1 MIRTSIESARGCGYR
16 KPGGL
21 YLVGPRL
28 TEPCP
33 LLPWA
38 LDVCPTCGQGIK
50 PARGWTWVEPPKLF
64 PARRHGTMEHNARC
78 PLGWQE
84 ADGASLTDTSY
95 HRTGPRAGLIWVGEK
110 FYSMPHDFLG
120 EAAQMGVSRRIKAVP
135 RGFELGMWVYLGHR
149 KAITKAWPISAEP
162 LSYSEVVDILTSTP
176 EHTPGVITL
185 FKPAAI
191 EYIVK
196 GDESDEQIE
205 ALEERGIECVKV
217 VQATEQMEVFA

>member
-1 MIRTSIESARGCGYR
+1 MIRTSVEGARGCGYR

-21 YLVGPRL
+21 YLVGDEL
-28 TEPCP
+28 TESCP

-38 LDVCPTCGQGIK
+38 LEVCPTCGQGIK

-64 PARRHGTMEHNARC
+64 PASLHGSDVHNAVC
-78 PLGWQE
+78 PLGF
-84 ADGASLTDTSY
+84 SLKRPEY
-95 HRTGPRAGLIWVGEK
+95 HRMGERAGLIWIGEK
-110 FYSMPHDFLG
+110 FYSTPHDFLS

-149 KAITKAWPISAEP
+149 KAVPNVKLMGLDRLTGQRVF
-162 LSYSEVVDILTSTP
+162 LSDEATTEEDREARYS
-176 EHTPGVITL
+176 PGVIAL
-185 FKPAAI
+185 FRPYAI

-196 GDESDEQIE
+196 GDETDEEIE

-217 VQATEQMEVFA
+217 VQATEQMEVFP